1 MIADGELL
9 QGVEVTRVQCDC
21 ALQITQS
28 LIVGASSP
36 SDEASQFKNT
46 RRIEHCAADDLEL
59 GQRAVVIEIR
69 RVKMIGAGEMS
80 FTSIWAQ
87 PECCRDRPFRQGPTL
102 RNMTAAQPIKVV
114 VRIGELAV
122 RGEKRR
128 IAYEGLVQQIDSI
141 LQILR
146 AHRAKAG
153 VENEVFGPAIEFE
166 CRDVCGGAFFDCT

>member
-1 MIADGELL
+1 MLL
-9 QGVEVTRVQCDC
+9 CT
-21 ALQITQS
+21 
-28 LIVGASSP
+28 ASARDVP
-36 SDEASQFKNT
+36 SQFEDLGS
-46 RRIEHCAADDLEL
+46 IGHCAADDVEL
-59 GQRAVVIEIR
+59 SQRAVVISICEI
-69 RVKMIGAGEMS
+69 KMIGAGEMS

-87 PECCRDRPFRQGPTL
+87 PECCRDRPFRQGPPL

-166 CRDVCGGAFFDCT
+166 CRDVCGGAFFDCTFFGRRQFCL